1 MSGPVSGSQPV
12 LGGVGL
18 ESSSGVRGA
27 DLVGADQETAMLS
40 VQGERGRLLD
50 KQIETQIQELR
61 ALNRRLEL
69 LNTVQAGLK
78 AVQAQFNADA
88 KYSKEWDDA
97 SGGWSFRRA
106 DEINRAAAEAGLNL
120 GFASDSNTWRL
131 FGHMGDM
138 KEFAHAYLP
147 PDQADL
153 LVKWRDKGDLRGH
166 FLAET
171 LVKKMAGGDGFMTPD
186 YPGQTL
192 NRCPGGIRY
201 DSDYGELRQAVQRVQ
216 GAIDET
222 SNQQQ
227 DQMLRLQALTNRRNE
242 SAEMLSN
249 YVKKMQDSKMS
260 ISEKIRGT

>member
-1 MSGPVSGSQPV
+1 MVGPVNGSQPS

-78 AVQAQFNADA
+78 AVQAQFNAGA
-88 KYSKEWDDA
+88 KYDKEWDDA
-97 SGGWSFRRA
+97 HGGWSFRQA
-106 DEINRAAAEAGLNL
+106 DNINRAAAEAGINL
-120 GFASDSNTWRL
+120 GFSSDGNTWRL

-138 KEFAHAYLP
+138 KEFARAYLP
-147 PDQADL
+147 PEQAEL
-153 LVKWRDKGDLRGH
+153 LAQWRDKGDLRGH
-166 FLAET
+166 FLAVD
-171 LVKKMAGGDGFMTPD
+171 LVKKMAGSEGFMTPD

-201 DSDYGELRQAVQRVQ
+201 DSEYGELRKAVTRVQ
-216 GAIDET
+216 GAIDEA
-222 SNQQQ
+222 SNLQQ
-227 DQMLRLQALTNRRNE
+227 DQMLRLQALMNRRNE
-242 SAEMLSN
+242 SADMLTN
-249 YVKKMQDSKMS
+249 YVRKMQDSKMA

>member
-1 MSGPVSGSQPV
+1 MAGPVSGSQPS

-50 KQIETQIQELR
+50 KQVETQIQELR

-78 AVQAQFNADA
+78 AVQAQFNAGA
-88 KYSKEWDDA
+88 KYDKEWDDA
-97 SGGWSFRRA
+97 SGGWSFALA
-106 DEINRAAAEAGLNL
+106 DRINRAAAQAGINL
-120 GFASDSNTWRL
+120 GFAADSNTWRL

-138 KEFAHAYLP
+138 KDFARAYLP
-147 PDQADL
+147 AAQADQL
-153 LVKWRDKGDLRGH
+153 ANWRDKGDLGGH
-166 FLAET
+166 LLAAR
-171 LVKKMAGGDGFMTPD
+171 LVDQMAGRDGFMTPD

-201 DSDYGELRQAVQRVQ
+201 DSEYGELRKAVTRVQ
-216 GAIDET
+216 GAIDEA
-222 SNQQQ
+222 SSLQQ
-227 DQMLRLQALTNRRNE
+227 DQMLRLQALMNRRNE
-242 SAEMLSN
+242 SADMLSN
-249 YVKKMQDSKMS
+249 YVRKMQDSRMA

>member
-1 MSGPVSGSQPV
+1 MSGPVGGSQPV

-40 VQGERGRLLD
+40 VQGERSRLLD

-78 AVQAQFNADA
+78 AVQAQFSAGA
-88 KYSKEWDDA
+88 KYDKEWHDA
-97 SGGWSFRRA
+97 GGWSFRRA

-120 GFASDSNTWRL
+120 GFSSDTNTWRL
-131 FGHMGDM
+131 FGHMSDM
-138 KEFAHAYLP
+138 KAFASAYLSP
-147 PDQADL
+147 EQASVL
-153 LVKWRDKGDLRGH
+153 SKWRDDGDLRGH
-166 FLAET
+166 FLASG
-171 LVKKMAGGDGFMTPD
+171 LVKRMAGSQGFMTPD

-216 GAIDET
+216 GAIDEA

-227 DQMLRLQALTNRRNE
+227 DQLLRLQALTNRRNE
-242 SAEMLSN
+242 SADMLSN
-249 YVKKMQDSKMS
+249 YIRKMQDSKMA